1 MLACMTLF
9 KRAGKMAAIHHF
21 RIDLNLPCLPPKFC
35 ITVFSDIPWV
45 LQSSRGKSKT
55 MIIKIW
61 AGPKQAALWSSWKW
75 GIGENKN
82 HQEFSDE
89 WWDGEI
95 MFTCEIWQNRMSFL
109 LNVFW
114 AFLQYQKDRT
124 FCLKSNQVKYTCRSA
139 CTKRMSQ
146 VTGH

>member
-9 KRAGKMAAIHHF
+9 KRAGKNGSHSPFSHRPQFTLFAPQILHNRCF
-21 RIDLNLPCLPPKFC
+21 QYPLGITIFPREIEDNDYKNL
-35 ITVFSDIPWV
+35 
-45 LQSSRGKSKT
+45 G
-55 MIIKIW
+55 
-61 AGPKQAALWSSWKW
+61 GGKQAALWSSWKW
-75 GIGENKN
+75 CIGENKN
-82 HQEFSDE
+82 HQEFSDQ
-89 WWDGEI
+89 WWEGEI

-124 FCLKSNQVKYTCRSA
+124 FCLKSNQVKYTRRSA